1 MIRPRLR
8 LAHYLLPYLILVAI
22 TGVARAD
29 EYSEVTQLGRD
40 GKFVEALAKAEVFLS
55 SKPRDAQMRLL
66 KGLVQRDAG
75 KGTEAISTFSKMT
88 EDFPELP
95 EPFINLGVIYA
106 DQNQLDKARSAFEMA
121 LRTNP
126 SYSAAHENLADVYG
140 RLSSAAYNKA
150 LQLDVSNL
158 AVFPKLALVRQII
171 TLSPTKLTPTQL
183 ASLAKAAPA
192 PLPTPAPLPS
202 PAVLA
207 QVKPQPEPVSKSMP
221 ISEPTA
227 KAVRETSA
235 PASKNID
242 EPVPQ
247 KSAPAQAPVID
258 SAAVRNVEQSV
269 QAWAAAWSSKDMKA
283 YFGAYGRDFD
293 PTGKLSRSAWE
304 DERRARIE
312 GKASISVKLSELQA
326 QVRGNSAVV
335 RFRQDYRANGISISS
350 RKTLE
355 LVRQGD
361 NWKIVRE
368 AVGG

>member
-1 MIRPRLR
+1 MTRPRLR
-8 LAHYLLPYLILVAI
+8 LAHYFLPYLIVVAI
-22 TGVARAD
+22 TSVARAD
-29 EYSEVTQLGRD
+29 EYSEVTQLSRD
-40 GKFVEALAKAEVFLS
+40 GKFVEALAKADVFLS
-55 SKPRDAQMRLL
+55 SRPRDAQMRLL

-75 KGTEAISTFSKMT
+75 KGTEAISTFSRMT

-126 SYSAAHENLADVYG
+126 SYSAAHENLSDVYG

-158 AVFPKLALVRQII
+158 AVVPKLALVRQII
-171 TLSPTKLTPTQL
+171 TLNPTKLTPTQL
-183 ASLAKAAPA
+183 ASMAKAAPSPVSIPA
-192 PLPTPAPLPS
+192 QSPGPTM
-202 PAVLA
+202 VA
-207 QVKPQPEPVSKSMP
+207 QVKSQPDPSGKSAP

-227 KAVRETSA
+227 KAARESA
-235 PASKNID
+235 GASPKTID
-242 EPVPQ
+242 EPAPR
-247 KSAPAQAPVID
+247 KSVPAQAPVID
-258 SAAVRNVEQSV
+258 SAAVRDVEQSV
-269 QAWAAAWSSKDMKA
+269 QSWAAAWSSKDMKA

-293 PTGKLSRSAWE
+293 PAGKLSRSAWE

-312 GKASISVKLSELQA
+312 GKTSISVKLSELQA

>member
-1 MIRPRLR
+1 MTRPRLR
-8 LAHYLLPYLILVAI
+8 LAHYFLPYLIVVAI

-29 EYSEVTQLGRD
+29 EYSEVTQLSRD

-75 KGTEAISTFSKMT
+75 KGTEAISTFSRMT

-126 SYSAAHENLADVYG
+126 SYSAAHENLSDVYG

-158 AVFPKLALVRQII
+158 AVVPKLALVRQII
-171 TLSPTKLTPTQL
+171 TLNPTKLTPTQL
-183 ASLAKAAPA
+183 ASMAKAAPS
-192 PLPTPAPLPS
+192 PMSIPAQPPG
-202 PAVLA
+202 PPMVA
-207 QVKPQPEPVSKSMP
+207 QVKSSPEPVPKSTP

-227 KAVRETSA
+227 KAVRESAAASPKTIDEPAPHKPTSA
-235 PASKNID
+235 PA
-242 EPVPQ
+242 
-247 KSAPAQAPVID
+247 PAID
-258 SAAVRNVEQSV
+258 SAAVRDVEQSV

-293 PTGKLSRSAWE
+293 PVGKLSRSAWE
-304 DERRARIE
+304 EERRARIE

>member
-126 SYSAAHENLADVYG
+126 SYSAAHENLADVDG
-140 RLSSAAYNKA
+140 RLSRAAYNKA

-171 TLSPTKLTPTQL
+171 TLNPTKLTPTQL

-192 PLPTPAPLPS
+192 SLPS

-247 KSAPAQAPVID
+247 KSAPAQAWVTD
-258 SAAVRNVEQSV
+258 SPAVRDVEQSV
-269 QAWAAAWSSKDMKA
+269 QAWAAAWSAKDMKA
-283 YFGAYGRDFD
+283 YFSAYGRDFD
-293 PTGKLSRSAWE
+293 PAGKLSRSAWE

>member
-1 MIRPRLR
+1 MA
-8 LAHYLLPYLILVAI
+8 LAGTV
-22 TGVARAD
+22 RAD
-29 EYSEVTQLGRD
+29 EYSEVTQLSRD

-75 KGTEAISTFSKMT
+75 KGGEAISTFSRMT

-95 EPFINLGVIYA
+95 EPFVNLGVIYA
-106 DQNQLDKARSAFEMA
+106 DQNQLDKARNAFEMA

-140 RLSSAAYNKA
+140 RLSGAAYNKA

-158 AVFPKLALVRQII
+158 AVVPKLALVRQII
-171 TLSPTKLTPTQL
+171 TLNPTKLTPAQL
-183 ASLAKAAPA
+183 ASLAKA
-192 PLPTPAPLPS
+192 TPAPVPTPSPAPS
-202 PAVLA
+202 PAVVA
-207 QVKPQPEPVSKSMP
+207 QAKPAQEPAAKPAPM
-221 ISEPTA
+221 SEPA
-227 KAVRETSA
+227 ARPAREA
-235 PASKNID
+235 P
-242 EPVPQ
+242 
-247 KSAPAQAPVID
+247 APAQTLGVDTA
-258 SAAVRNVEQSV
+258 SAREVEQSV
-269 QAWAAAWSSKDMKA
+269 QAWAAAWSAKDMRA
-283 YFGAYGRDFD
+283 YFASYSRDFD
-293 PTGKLSRSAWE
+293 PAGKHSRSEWE
-304 DERRARIE
+304 EERRSRIE
-312 GKASISVKLSELQA
+312 GKASISVKLSEMQA
-326 QVRGNSAVV
+326 QVRGNNAVA

>member
-8 LAHYLLPYLILVAI
+8 LAHYLLPHLILVALA
-22 TGVARAD
+22 GSVRAD
-29 EYSEVTQLGRD
+29 EYSEVTQLSRD
-40 GKFVEALAKAEVFLS
+40 GKFVEALAKADVFLS

-75 KGTEAISTFSKMT
+75 KGAEAISTFSRMT

-95 EPFINLGVIYA
+95 EPFVNLGVIYA
-106 DQNQLDKARSAFEMA
+106 DQNQLDKARNAFEMA

-140 RLSSAAYNKA
+140 RLSGAAYNKA

-158 AVFPKLALVRQII
+158 AVVPKLALVRQII
-171 TLSPTKLTPTQL
+171 TLNPTKLTPAQL
-183 ASLAKAAPA
+183 ASLAKA
-192 PLPTPAPLPS
+192 TPAPVQTPPAAPS
-202 PAVLA
+202 AAVVA
-207 QVKPQPEPVSKSMP
+207 QAKPVP
-221 ISEPTA
+221 ISEPA
-227 KAVRETSA
+227 ARPAREA
-235 PASKNID
+235 P
-242 EPVPQ
+242 
-247 KSAPAQAPVID
+247 APAQTQGVDTA
-258 SAAVRNVEQSV
+258 SAREVEQSV
-269 QAWAAAWSSKDMKA
+269 QAWAAAWSAKDMRA
-283 YFGAYGRDFD
+283 YFAAYSRDFD
-293 PTGKLSRSAWE
+293 PAGKHSRSEWE
-304 DERRARIE
+304 EERRSRIE
-312 GKASISVKLSELQA
+312 GKASISVKLSEMQA
-326 QVRGNSAVV
+326 HVRGNNAVA